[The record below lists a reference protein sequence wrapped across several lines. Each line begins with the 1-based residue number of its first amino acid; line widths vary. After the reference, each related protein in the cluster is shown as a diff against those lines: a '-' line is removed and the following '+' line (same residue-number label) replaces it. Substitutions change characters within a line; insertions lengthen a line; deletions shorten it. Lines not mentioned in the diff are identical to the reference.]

1 MNSEK
6 NTVPLERALSKLG
19 VLSRNNTRR
28 LIDHKRVKVNG
39 RVITSHFYPVNIE
52 TDVILVDDAPVEPAD
67 LVYVI
72 THKIKGQ
79 LPLFVND
86 KTRENVF
93 KDLPPEIHHIVPAG
107 RLDTNAEGLFIYTN
121 DTKWARLVIE
131 YEETGTEVYIVR
143 GEGELS
149 QESLEEMKSGVVDM
163 GDMLRF
169 NDVVFEKQSSK
180 TVVLRITIRGGGRT
194 KLVRRMLSVF
204 QFRIFQVLRVQLGG
218 LTLGDLPRGQGRLMT
233 MEEKESVLTEGRSRV
248 IT

>member
-1 MNSEK
+1 MNTEK

-39 RVITSHFYPVNIE
+39 RVITSHFFPVNIG

-67 LVYVI
+67 HVYI
-72 THKIKGQ
+72 LTHKVKGQ

-86 KTRENVF
+86 KTRATVF
-93 KDLPPEIHHIVPAG
+93 KELPPEIHHLVPAG

-121 DTKWARLVIE
+121 DTKWARQVIE

-149 QESLEEMKSGVVDM
+149 DDSLEEMKAGVVDM

-169 NDVVFEKQSSK
+169 EDVVFEKHSSK
-180 TVVLRITIRGGGRT
+180 TLVMRITLRGAGRT
-194 KLVRRMLSVF
+194 KLIRRMLSVF
-204 QFRIFQVLRVQLGG
+204 QFRIFQVLRVRLGG
-218 LTLGDLPRGQGRLMT
+218 LELGDLPRNEGRLLT
-233 MEEKESVLTEGRSRV
+233 PEEKNSVISE
-248 IT
+248 